1 MGASDYLAFSAR
13 LTSKESERS
22 TATSFVPELTTA
34 EATSTSCVV
43 GRLFAR
49 PGQFV
54 RGDGLTVRRS
64 IGN

>member
-34 EATSTSCVV
+34 ESTF
-43 GRLFAR
+43 RIM
-49 PGQFV
+49 Q
-54 RGDGLTVRRS
+54 RGPFDCPS
-64 IGN
+64 